1 MSLRIAT
8 PGDAPAVAAVINAA
22 FGGTGGWT
30 SEADLVHG
38 DRTDA
43 DEIRRMICDADLV
56 FVLLEHSGRISGCAY
71 VKRMGGDEA
80 YLGLLAVDP
89 TAQGAGIGSRVIAEA
104 ERIASH
110 EWRCRRIALTT
121 MTRHRPEMAVYY
133 ERRGY
138 ARTGRFEP
146 LQRKD
151 AEEKAKVRGLVR
163 EWMVK
168 PLSAAS
174 DPR

>member
-1 MSLRIAT
+1 MSFRTAILD
-8 PGDAPAVAAVINAA
+8 DAPAVAELINAA
-22 FGGTGGWT
+22 FGGKGGWT
-30 SEADLVHG
+30 SEANLVNG

-43 DEIRRMICDADLV
+43 EEVRRMIRDPDLV
-56 FVLLEHSGRISGCAY
+56 FVLLEDSGRVAGCTY
-71 VKRMGGDEA
+71 VKRTSGEEA

-89 TAQGAGIGSRVIAEA
+89 AVQGAGIGSRIIAEA
-104 ERIASH
+104 ERIARE
-110 EWRCRRIALTT
+110 EWRCARIALTT

-163 EWMVK
+163 EWMIK
-168 PLSAAS
+168 SLAPA
-174 DPR
+174 